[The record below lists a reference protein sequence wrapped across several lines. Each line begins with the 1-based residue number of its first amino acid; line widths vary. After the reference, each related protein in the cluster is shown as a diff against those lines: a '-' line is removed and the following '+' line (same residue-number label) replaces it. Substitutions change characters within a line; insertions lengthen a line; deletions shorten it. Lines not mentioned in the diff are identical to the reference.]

1 MWDQVDDFSW
11 LRAEHSPNWR
21 ALQPGD
27 EGTIES
33 GQWELIKV
41 FGSAGY
47 TVLELDDVLR
57 AAKVILA

>member
-21 ALQPGD
+21 ALQPDD

-41 FGSAGY
+41 LGSAGN
-47 TVLELDDVLR
+47 TVSELDDVLR
-57 AAKVILA
+57 AAKVI

>member
-21 ALQPGD
+21 ALQSGD

-41 FGSAGY
+41 FGLAGY
-47 TVLELDDVLR
+47 TASELDGMLR
-57 AAKVILA
+57 AAKVISA

>member
-1 MWDQVDDFSW
+1 MWDEVDDFSW

-21 ALQPGD
+21 ALQPGV

-33 GQWELIKV
+33 GKWELIKV

-47 TVLELDDVLR
+47 IVSELDDVLR
-57 AAKVILA
+57 AAKVISA

>member
-27 EGTIES
+27 EGTIETGS
-33 GQWELIKV
+33 WEAVKA
-41 FGSAGY
+41 FGFTGCS
-47 TVLELDDVLR
+47 LSELGDLLR
-57 AAKVILA
+57 AAKVF